1 MFIICFSSS
10 IILVLHMYG
19 RGQKR
24 LYIKI
29 LRDATLCFV
38 ETEALTS
45 LSAQAASRLHQ
56 AFRPKTC
63 GAYSSMFKI
72 FVAFYIYCKFVLPN
86 VNIKVILSFL
96 ECLVHNNFSV
106 YMIENYE
113 SAIKANF
120 VLYDLPYTVLEHPK
134 LRYFIKALNI
144 HHSLSLRPHNI
155 ITIPRLAEISATCE
169 NMTAG
174 LVHRAVFL
182 MGFFAILRLSNLA
195 PNAML
200 VLISEGI

>member
-10 IILVLHMYG
+10 IILVLHMYV
-19 RGQKR
+19 RGQNR
-24 LYIKI
+24 LYVKI
-29 LRDATLCFV
+29 QRDATLCFV

-56 AFRPKTC
+56 AFRPKTRD
-63 GAYSSMFKI
+63 AYSSMFKI
-72 FVAFYIYCKFVLPN
+72 FVAFYIYCKCMLSN
-86 VNIKVILSFL
+86 VNIKVIRSFL

-106 YMIENYE
+106 YMIENYI

-120 VLYDLPYTVLEHPK
+120 VLYNMPYTVLEHPK

-144 HHSLSLRPHNI
+144 NRPLSLRPHNI
-155 ITIPRLAEISATCE
+155 ITIPRLVEISATCE

-174 LVHRAVFL
+174 LVYRVVFL
-182 MGFFAILRLSNLA
+182 LGFLLFC
-195 PNAML
+195 
-200 VLISEGI
+200 